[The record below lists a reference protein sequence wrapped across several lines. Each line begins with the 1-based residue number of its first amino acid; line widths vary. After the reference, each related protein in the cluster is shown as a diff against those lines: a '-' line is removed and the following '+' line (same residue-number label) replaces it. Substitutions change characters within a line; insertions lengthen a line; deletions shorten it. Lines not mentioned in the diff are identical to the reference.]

1 MRRIVLLIETSRGYG
16 RGILRGVVKYSRCHE
31 PWSFYVTPGDIK
43 QSLPD
48 MSTIDGIIARV
59 DSPRVAGAILEYD
72 IPAIVHDPPENF
84 VISPKKRKRITD
96 MHPDP
101 TTIAKMAAEHFLSKG
116 LHSFAFC
123 GTTKDIWSKQ
133 RRDAFV
139 GFLDKHG
146 IECDVFPSCGGVSWK
161 REQSLLAEWLTRL
174 PKPCGIFAATDVR
187 ARAVLDAALLANI
200 RVPDEIAVMGVDND
214 ELFCELCQ
222 PPLSSVELNGEWAG
236 YESARL
242 LDRMIAGE
250 DGGKTAVFV
259 EPTGIVERQSTDVIA
274 VDDVDV
280 ARAVRF
286 IHSNVGRLIG
296 VQNVADYVAA
306 SRRSLEIRF
315 KKFLNRTVNAEIQ
328 LTRIGRAKEMLLKT
342 DMTVS
347 RIAELAG
354 FGSDTYMGAVF
365 KKRFG
370 MTPLKFRQKNKIF

>member
-1 MRRIVLLIETSRGYG
+1 
-16 RGILRGVVKYSRCHE
+16 
-31 PWSFYVTPGDIK
+31 
-43 QSLPD
+43 
-48 MSTIDGIIARV
+48 
-59 DSPRVAGAILEYD
+59 
-72 IPAIVHDPPENF
+72 
-84 VISPKKRKRITD
+84 
-96 MHPDP
+96 
-101 TTIAKMAAEHFLSKG
+101 
-116 LHSFAFC
+116 
-123 GTTKDIWSKQ
+123 
-133 RRDAFV
+133 
-139 GFLDKHG
+139 
-146 IECDVFPSCGGVSWK
+146 DVFPSCGGASWK